1 MLYNISFDDDN
12 EVFSISKACEVGKI
26 NNDNRIKKKNVA
38 KITIINITTII
49 KTKIPAVFTLIIFKL
64 TSIKVLKRMC
74 VPFTHQIVTEDI
86 TRYHFR
92 RQLYIVYIFHVWL
105 GFIKKFLVLSRRHLF
120 FLIKDF

>member
-1 MLYNISFDDDN
+1 MSTSQTFPSKLPIGIELSKLDTVSKCGKSDCFDSMLYNISFDDDN

-64 TSIKVLKRMC
+64 TSIKVLKRM
-74 VPFTHQIVTEDI
+74 
-86 TRYHFR
+86 
-92 RQLYIVYIFHVWL
+92 
-105 GFIKKFLVLSRRHLF
+105 
-120 FLIKDF
+120 

>member
-1 MLYNISFDDDN
+1 MLYNISFDDNDD

-49 KTKIPAVFTLIIFKL
+49 KTKIPAVFKLIIFKL

-74 VPFTHQIVTEDI
+74 VPYTPDSNR
-86 TRYHFR
+86 RYYSLSPPPLTINCR
-92 RQLYIVYIFHVWL
+92 WL
-105 GFIKKFLVLSRRHLF
+105 GFIKKFLVLSKRHLCF
-120 FLIKDF
+120 SIKDF

>member
-49 KTKIPAVFTLIIFKL
+49 KTKIPAVFTLITFKL

-74 VPFTHQIVTEDI
+74 VPYTPNSNRR
-86 TRYHFR
+86 RY
-92 RQLYIVYIFHVWL
+92 
-105 GFIKKFLVLSRRHLF
+105 
-120 FLIKDF
+120 

>member
-1 MLYNISFDDDN
+1 MLYNISFGDDN

-74 VPFTHQIVTEDI
+74 LPIHQILTEDI
-86 TRYHFR
+86 TRYPINSK
-92 RQLYIVYIFHVWL
+92 YISRLVGVY
-105 GFIKKFLVLSRRHLF
+105 
-120 FLIKDF
+120 

>member
-49 KTKIPAVFTLIIFKL
+49 KTKI
-64 TSIKVLKRMC
+64 
-74 VPFTHQIVTEDI
+74 
-86 TRYHFR
+86 
-92 RQLYIVYIFHVWL
+92 
-105 GFIKKFLVLSRRHLF
+105 
-120 FLIKDF
+120 